1 MLALGFPVLS
11 LSILFLDGLTLV
23 CLVGTVLLFVVFGF
37 LFFVEKK
44 MNKHQ

>member
-1 MLALGFPVLS
+1 MLALGLS
-11 LSILFLDGLTLV
+11 ALALSILFLDGLTLV

-37 LFFVEKK
+37 LFVVERK